1 MAKRTA
7 RVYLARMAG
16 AFTDILPFGRGIVY
30 RRGREKQWKIVGW
43 LGRPNP
49 GRLPKLT
56 QPSDPGEAS
65 G

>member
-1 MAKRTA
+1 MAKRIA
-7 RVYLARMAG
+7 RVYLARMIG
-16 AFTDILPFGRGIVY
+16 AFKDILPHGRGIVY
-30 RRGREKQWKIVGW
+30 RSGSEKQPKIVGW